1 MRSVFVRHRW
11 EPYLWILP
19 SILLMLVF
27 VVFPIGIVFRLAFS
41 HISRAGVV
49 GDFAGLRNFQEAVSS
64 AAFSAAF
71 NEAFAEALRVLK

>member
-1 MRSVFVRHRW
+1 MRSVFMRHRW

-41 HISRAGVV
+41 EISRAGVV
-49 GDFAGLRNFQEAVSS
+49 GGFAGKSHPGDDLIGKRDDDQCNGY
-64 AAFSAAF
+64 
-71 NEAFAEALRVLK
+71 AE

>member
-1 MRSVFVRHRW
+1 MRSAFARHRW

-41 HISRAGVV
+41 NISRAGVV
-49 GDFAGLRNFQEAVSS
+49 GDFN
-64 AAFSAAF
+64 
-71 NEAFAEALRVLK
+71 

>member
-41 HISRAGVV
+41 RIGKPDKIPS
-49 GDFAGLRNFQEAVSS
+49 L
-64 AAFSAAF
+64 F
-71 NEAFAEALRVLK
+71 NVPT

>member
-27 VVFPIGIVFRLAFS
+27 VVFPLGIVFRGLCGRRL
-41 HISRAGVV
+41 IS
-49 GDFAGLRNFQEAVSS
+49 SPS
-64 AAFSAAF
+64 
-71 NEAFAEALRVLK
+71 